1 MVSEESALDHAIE
14 AAGLKVVETDLGEYI
29 LQINDYEPPS
39 HIIGPALHKSKEEVA
54 ELFAQ
59 DARHAA
65 QGRTSTSSAS
75 RRAACCASTT

>member
-14 AAGLKVVETDLGEYI
+14 ARGLTVVETDLGEYI

-54 ELFAQ
+54 ELFHQ
-59 DARHAA
+59 RARHADE
-65 QGRTSTSSAS
+65 GRHRGAVPRGA
-75 RRAACCASTT
+75 RRAARSTT